1 MLWRKTLIYKEAI
14 IVGLIILYASL
25 IREPHIRLP
34 EVAFADKWGHLVAY
48 ALLGSLLAVDLIRDN
63 RKCVVVWLV
72 GMGLPIIYGGL
83 IEIIQGAF
91 FYPRTAD
98 WMDWIADIVGTVIGA
113 GVVTGIW
120 MVKH

>member
-72 GMGLPIIYGGL
+72 GMVLPIIYGGL

>member
-1 MLWRKTLIYKEAI
+1 MLWRKALIYKEAI

-63 RKCVVVWLV
+63 CECALVWLLAI
-72 GMGLPIIYGGL
+72 GLPIVYGGL

-98 WMDWIADIVGTVIGA
+98 WLDWIADIVGTVIGA
-113 GVVTGIW
+113 SAVTGIW
-120 MVKH
+120 MVKR